1 MPVSWSQRCE
11 DTVFLTQAL
20 AFYITTSGTGLRSDK
35 SKSDPNV
42 KDGRG

>member
-42 KDGRG
+42 NDGRG